1 MSVGEL
7 VALVRGLFDSRS
19 SVRMADTP
27 DNTCCFCLTLQSGTI
42 LIGTANSVFYLSM
55 FTWYLTSSLIEPGG
69 LREGLA
75 ITSMDLSIFSI
86 VTVQIL
92 VNILLLVGTIKKRPC
107 HTLPWL
113 CANAVALM
121 IAIVCIVVTI
131 LFGTTKLSLNYSEY
145 VTTLTILGMF
155 TAINLFCWIVVFTF
169 RKNLMME
176 SQMGRHCLT
185 PDDPSSN
192 HLPFTQTP
200 NAPPPTYYETEGFK
214 DCKPPP
220 EEAPPQYE
228 EAISMLAKESKDHIV
243 AGAVLRKKSLTNNEL

>member
-1 MSVGEL
+1 MY
-7 VALVRGLFDSRS
+7 
-19 SVRMADTP
+19 
-27 DNTCCFCLTLQSGTI
+27 I
-42 LIGTANSVFYLSM
+42 SM
-55 FTWYLTSSLIEPGG
+55 FTWYLTSSSIDTGG
-69 LREGLA
+69 VREGFAVSSLDM
-75 ITSMDLSIFSI
+75 SVFSIFS
-86 VTVQIL
+86 VQIL
-92 VNILLLVGTIKKRPC
+92 VNILLLVGTMRRMPC

-113 CANAVALM
+113 CANAVSLM
-121 IAIVCIVVTI
+121 IAMVCIVVTI

-145 VTTLTILGMF
+145 VTSLTILGMF

-176 SQMGRHCLT
+176 SHMGRQCVT

-192 HLPFTQTP
+192 HLPFSQTP